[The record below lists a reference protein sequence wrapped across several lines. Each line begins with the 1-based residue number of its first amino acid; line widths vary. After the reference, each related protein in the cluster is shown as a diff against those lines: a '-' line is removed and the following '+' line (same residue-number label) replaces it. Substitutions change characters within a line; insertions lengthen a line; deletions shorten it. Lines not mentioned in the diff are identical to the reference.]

1 MAVLEIPLQ
10 PDLYAFDF
18 AIALDGS
25 EFTFKFHWNTRAQG
39 WYYSIY
45 DATGAAVVEGRR
57 YVVSWPLLRNVAVA
71 NAPRGELYAINTLR
85 EGQDPTL
92 EELGSNVRLLYTEY
106 GTTLPTT

>member
-25 EFTFKFHWNTRAQG
+25 QFTFKFHWNSRASG

-45 DATGAAVVEGRR
+45 DATGAPVVEGRR
-57 YVVSWPLLRNVAVA
+57 LVVSWPLLRNVAA
-71 NAPRGELYAINTLR
+71 SNAPRGQLYAINTLR
-85 EGQDPTL
+85 DGEDPAL
-92 EELGSNVRLLYTEY
+92 DELGSNVRLLYAEY
-106 GTTLPTT
+106 GTELPTL